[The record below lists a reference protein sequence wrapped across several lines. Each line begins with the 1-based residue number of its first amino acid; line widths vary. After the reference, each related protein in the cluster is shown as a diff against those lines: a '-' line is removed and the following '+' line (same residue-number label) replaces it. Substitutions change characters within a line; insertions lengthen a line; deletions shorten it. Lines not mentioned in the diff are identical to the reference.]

1 MPRAAGGQAEPS
13 PQPGGLT
20 QGPGTGDTWAPSPHV
35 GRTRGGHS
43 PEQRGPQPTGQRA
56 LGQLLS
62 FPGAAPHVGNACPSL
77 SGLVA
82 GALLLERGLRPC
94 WELDCHPNSYI
105 EAQSPQNG
113 TGDN

>member
-1 MPRAAGGQAEPS
+1 MGACLAQRAARPS
-13 PQPGGLT
+13 HHHSPLASLT
-20 QGPGTGDTWAPSPHV
+20 QGPGTGDTRAPALTW
-35 GRTRGGHS
+35 GRPGEATAQSSRTES
-43 PEQRGPQPTGQRA
+43 AGPA
-56 LGQLLS
+56 AE
-62 FPGAAPHVGNACPSL
+62 FPGIAPHVGNARPSL

-94 WELDCHPNSYI
+94 WALDCNPNLYV